1 MLPVTTKTRIKSTA
15 GRILGRC
22 SLSRFRTRSWDNG
35 SWSVLLELFRAF
47 SLRCVQIE
55 EAIRL
60 GDDQRVTALDRHVE
74 PLVEAILAHKAM
86 NLLEVYM
93 QLQFVTHLIGQD
105 ADDSASVTEHTTVL
119 SYLLDRYFGAHGP
132 DWRTPSPRDVRIEPP
147 AAYVPDTDNGQF
159 LNAAILESLPDRVAV
174 LTRDYRY
181 LYSNPANSAH
191 LNRKP
196 MELIGRHVSEFIGEE
211 QFAQCAK
218 HKLDA
223 CFAGEQIDYVYKR
236 STDDA
241 GSRQVRCRMSPL
253 HDASGTVIGA
263 LLVMED
269 IGQ

>member
-1 MLPVTTKTRIKSTA
+1 M
-15 GRILGRC
+15 GMG
-22 SLSRFRTRSWDNG
+22 G
-35 SWSVLLELFRAF
+35 VLLELFRAF

-74 PLVEAILAHKAM
+74 PLVEAILACRAA

-93 QLQFVTHLIGQD
+93 QLQFVSHLISQD
-105 ADDSASVTEHTTVL
+105 ADDSASVTEHTSVL

-132 DWRTPSPRDVRIEPP
+132 DWRVPSPQDVRIEPP
-147 AAYVPDTDNGQF
+147 PAYVPDTDNGQF
-159 LNAAILESLPDRVAV
+159 LNAVILESLPDRVAV

-196 MELIGRHVSEFIGEE
+196 MELIGRHLSEFIGEE
-211 QFAQCAK
+211 RFAECAK

-223 CFAGEQIDYVYKR
+223 CFAGDRTDYTYDR
-236 STDDA
+236 SADS
-241 GSRQVRCRMSPL
+241 GESRQVRCRMSPL
-253 HDASGTVIGA
+253 RDAGGTVIGA

-269 IGQ
+269 LDRLS